1 MARFDASEVR
11 DQAAARAAA
20 IAEKIEAFKSVGIE
34 VPEHLQELAG
44 DEPPAKVEPPVV
56 EEPAEEPVET
66 PAAEPVAEPV
76 EEVAAE
82 PFEAVES
89 PAHWLDVDQD
99 GPAEPVVEEAVRA
112 PAKRQPRAPKKP
124 GS

>member
-34 VPEHLQELAG
+34 VPEHLQELSGGA
-44 DEPPAKVEPPVV
+44 PVKVETPVV
-56 EEPAEEPVET
+56 EEPVDEPAVEPVDE
-66 PAAEPVAEPV
+66 PAPVEEPVAEPV
-76 EEVAAE
+76 VEE
-82 PFEAVES
+82 PNN
-89 PAHWLDVDQD
+89 WLDTDQD
-99 GPAEPVVEEAVRA
+99 GPADPVVEESPV
-112 PAKRQPRAPKKP
+112 KRFPSKRTPKKP